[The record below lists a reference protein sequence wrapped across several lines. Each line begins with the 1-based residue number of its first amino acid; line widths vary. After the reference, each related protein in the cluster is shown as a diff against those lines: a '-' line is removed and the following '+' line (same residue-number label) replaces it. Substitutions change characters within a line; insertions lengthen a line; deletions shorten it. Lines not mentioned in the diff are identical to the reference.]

1 MDKFT
6 YEQNGYNREEVNKFV
21 DDVIVQ
27 TEAVIN
33 RVKSQQDEIESLK
46 KELEHYKS
54 IEETLK
60 SALLNAEKASTD
72 IKKNAIEESKLIVMD
87 AKRNASHIVNDA
99 LLRAERIETKADTL
113 ERNIVTF
120 KRRLKMIIDQQLAV
134 IEDIDVTDIYISLCF
149 VLSLLF
155 YIL

>member
-1 MDKFT
+1 MDKFS
-6 YEQNGYNREEVNKFV
+6 YEENGYNREEVNKFI
-21 DDVIVQ
+21 DNVIVQ

-33 RVKSQQDEIESLK
+33 RVKSQQEEIKSLK

-54 IEETLK
+54 IEDTLK
-60 SALLNAEKASTD
+60 SALLNAEKASND

-99 LLRAERIETKADTL
+99 LLRADKIEARADML

-120 KRRLKMIIDQQLAV
+120 KRKLKLIINQQQSV
-134 IEDIDVTDIYISLCF
+134 IEDIDELELEKEDKYN
-149 VLSLLF
+149 
-155 YIL
+155 

>member
-6 YEQNGYNREEVNKFV
+6 YEENGYNREEVNKFI
-21 DDVIVQ
+21 DNVIVQ

-33 RVKSQQDEIESLK
+33 RVKTQQEEIKSLK
-46 KELEHYKS
+46 KELDHYKV

-60 SALLNAEKASTD
+60 SALLNAEKASSD

-99 LLRAERIETKADTL
+99 LLRADKIEARADML
-113 ERNIVTF
+113 ERNIVVF
-120 KRRLKMIIDQQLAV
+120 KRKLKLIVDQQQSV
-134 IEDIDVTDIYISLCF
+134 IDDIDELELKNED
-149 VLSLLF
+149 
-155 YIL
+155 

>member
-1 MDKFT
+1 MDKFS
-6 YEQNGYNREEVNKFV
+6 YEENGYNREEVNKFI
-21 DDVIVQ
+21 DNVIVQ

-33 RVKSQQDEIESLK
+33 RVKSQQEEIKSLK

-54 IEETLK
+54 IEDTLK
-60 SALLNAEKASTD
+60 SALLNAEKASND

-99 LLRAERIETKADTL
+99 LLRADKIEARADML

-120 KRRLKMIIDQQLAV
+120 KRKLKLIIDQQQSV
-134 IEDIDVTDIYISLCF
+134 IEDIDELELEKEDK
-149 VLSLLF
+149 
-155 YIL
+155 